1 MTPSLHSHGSRGSDV
16 GGTSWLVDGKWSVT
30 KLLDMSNAM
39 RAALAD
45 GRKLMLGELEE
56 LNCVLEMMVCP
67 TAPWQATALFAAAFL
82 NLIKWLIHQATN

>member
-1 MTPSLHSHGSRGSDV
+1 MHITDHTIPGPADVFRPPMTPSLHSHGSRGSDV

-56 LNCVLEMMVCP
+56 LNFVLDMMVRSA
-67 TAPWQATALFAAAFL
+67 AP
-82 NLIKWLIHQATN
+82 